1 MVEKHEKAVKRF
13 GVRYGRTVK
22 KRLGRIE
29 ALQKRKH
36 QCPFCHYRKVSR
48 LAVGI
53 WHCAKCNATFASKA
67 YTVTTPERVK
77 EERVEV

>member
-29 ALQKRKH
+29 ALQKRKR
-36 QCPFCHYRKVSR
+36 QALISLVF
-48 LAVGI
+48 
-53 WHCAKCNATFASKA
+53 
-67 YTVTTPERVK
+67 
-77 EERVEV
+77 